1 MQNIFSR
8 VKALKNT
15 FQGLLALWQNEQAFR
30 LEIYLSLVLTPIIFM
45 LSIPVLLKLML
56 ALLLLFLLLVEAI
69 NSAIEAVVDRISLE
83 IHPQSALAKDMAS
96 AAVGIAIL
104 MNILV
109 WIYAVYVQFA

>member
-1 MQNIFSR
+1 MQNTFCR

-15 FQGLLALWQNEQAFR
+15 FQGILALWKNEQAFR
-30 LEIYLSLVLTPIIFM
+30 LEIYLSLILTPIIFM
-45 LSIPVLLKLML
+45 LSIPVFLKLIL
-56 ALLLLFLLLVEAI
+56 ALLLLFLLLIEAL

-83 IHPQSALAKDMAS
+83 IHPQSGLAKDMAS

-109 WIYAVYVQFA
+109 WVYAAYVQFA